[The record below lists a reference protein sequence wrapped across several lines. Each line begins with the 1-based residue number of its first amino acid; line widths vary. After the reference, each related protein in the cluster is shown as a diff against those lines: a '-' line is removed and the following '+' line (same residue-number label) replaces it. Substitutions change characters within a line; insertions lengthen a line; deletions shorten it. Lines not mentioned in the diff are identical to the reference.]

1 MCTESCGCN
10 VVVITFSRAIM
21 VNFNGRLEVNM
32 SVLVS
37 NELRN
42 RVNKHVFT
50 NVDYR
55 DDTLNHLTASQNL
68 DSDSLLRAVLGQM
81 EAIFCLLIFETLHTP
96 SIDVFTSELLIEF
109 DDNLVFNMVET
120 VRKGN

>member
-1 MCTESCGCN
+1 
-10 VVVITFSRAIM
+10 M

-96 SIDVFTSELLIEF
+96 SIDVFTSGLLIEF